1 MCNELANKAVAQ
13 ALSSTTTPIGPSLL
27 PFEKAAVVIDSIKI
41 MSNITLAI
49 RSFLGKADA
58 KKFYTKVINRVNRSN
73 KGGLGWP
80 AETFDS
86 VDWKATA
93 DAISNQPE
101 GFQIWLSKQ
110 TIGVCATQKNTARIQ
125 DILDD
130 KCPNRGRR
138 SEDNHH
144 LNRCSD
150 PGRVQLF
157 RNGVHKLSSWMRR
170 GNQTDT
176 ELAFWIREYLLHRGQ
191 VRMINLAMHQPMS
204 AALREAA

>member
-1 MCNELANKAVAQ
+1 MVR
-13 ALSSTTTPIGPSLL
+13 ALSCTTSPTGPSLL
-27 PFEKAAVVIDSIKI
+27 PFEKAAVVIDSIKVT
-41 MSNITLAI
+41 SNIAPAI

-58 KKFYTKVINRVNRSN
+58 KKFYTKAINCVNGSN
-73 KGGLGWP
+73 KRGLGWP

-130 KCPNRGRR
+130 KCPNCGRR
-138 SEDNHH
+138 FKDNHH
-144 LNRCSD
+144 LN
-150 PGRVQLF
+150 
-157 RNGVHKLSSWMRR
+157 
-170 GNQTDT
+170 
-176 ELAFWIREYLLHRGQ
+176 
-191 VRMINLAMHQPMS
+191 
-204 AALREAA
+204 